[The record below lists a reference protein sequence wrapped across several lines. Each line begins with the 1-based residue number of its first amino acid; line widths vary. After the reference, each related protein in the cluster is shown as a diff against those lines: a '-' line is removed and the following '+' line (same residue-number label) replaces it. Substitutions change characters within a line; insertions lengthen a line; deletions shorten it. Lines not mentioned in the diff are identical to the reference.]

1 MKNLGIQKNKIPPDL
16 LEELIRI
23 ARDVSRGKR
32 PDPQQLFELTKEGI
46 YPNDITDLAESF
58 GMMII
63 KVEAREFRLKQII
76 ERLRKANSEL
86 EETKALLQRQNRSLK
101 QNLRDRFAPQQLI
114 GHAPAMQRLIS
125 TLEKIAD
132 SPLNVIIEGETG
144 TGKEMVAK
152 SLHFNS
158 SRAEFPF
165 VTLNC
170 AALPESLLESELF
183 GIEKGVATG
192 VNQRIGRI
200 EQAHRGTLFL
210 DEIGDMPLGSQ
221 AKLLRVLEQREVERI
236 GGRRSIEVD
245 VRVVAATN
253 KNLEQE
259 VEAGRFRADLYYRL
273 NVVKLH
279 LPPLRERREDIPLL
293 VNSFLDTYCLALK
306 KPRISFSDKALQLL
320 INYDWPGN
328 IRELRN
334 EVERCVALASS
345 TIIDL
350 DDLSENIRKSI
361 ARETMDGSSPTIS
374 SSMPSN
380 LDSIEREA
388 IMRAIDYARGNKSEA
403 ARILGISREGLRRKL
418 IRYGIR

>member
-114 GHAPAMQRLIS
+114 GHAPAMQRLIA

-374 SSMPSN
+374 SSMPST